1 MNKSTYQT
9 SHFRI
14 VNEKINLSNYYYFLI
29 IVIVAFI
36 LMINTPYKTS
46 YDYILIKSEGYKLIV
61 DDNYFPI
68 KSKYLYFNHKKYA
81 YSVIDISEPYITDNK
96 KYYDINVD
104 LTIND
109 FKEDKNVFNVSI
121 VKGKSTML
129 KDFLKKL
136 KKG

>member
-61 DDNYFPI
+61 DDNYLG
-68 KSKYLYFNHKKYA
+68 SSLLY
-81 YSVIDISEPYITDNK
+81 I
-96 KYYDINVD
+96 
-104 LTIND
+104 
-109 FKEDKNVFNVSI
+109 
-121 VKGKSTML
+121 
-129 KDFLKKL
+129 
-136 KKG
+136 

>member
-68 KSKYLYFNHKKYA
+68 KSKYLYCNHKKYA
-81 YSVIDISEPYITDNK
+81 YSVIDISEHYITDNK

-121 VKGKSTML
+121 IKGKSTML

>member
-36 LMINTPYKTS
+36 LIINTPYKTS

-96 KYYDINVD
+96 KFQNLI
-104 LTIND
+104 LHH
-109 FKEDKNVFNVSI
+109 KEQLLQLMI
-121 VKGKSTML
+121 
-129 KDFLKKL
+129 LKKKKMYLMSLLL
-136 KKG
+136 KVNLLC